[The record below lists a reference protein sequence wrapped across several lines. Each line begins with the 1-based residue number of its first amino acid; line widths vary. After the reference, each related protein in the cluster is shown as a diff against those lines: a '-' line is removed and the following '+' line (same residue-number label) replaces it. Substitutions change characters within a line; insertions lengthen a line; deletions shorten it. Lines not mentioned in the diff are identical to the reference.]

1 MKIRKII
8 IIGLIAAAICTMC
21 LTGCS
26 NGEGDSEGSG
36 SGVNTAANGE
46 ETAGNG
52 EENAEGSEST
62 PDAAP
67 ETIPEESSVESTKT
81 ETATEAATATET
93 VTENQAE
100 TSVIPEATTASEVTE
115 APVQTA
121 APAPEPAGSTAEA
134 VARLA
139 QAQVGVKFNMNH
151 ADPVNGFDNSG
162 LVYYVLTQNGITC
175 PRSIGEI
182 AKIGAKVDYNGLQR
196 GDIVVCQMNNSGKA
210 DFVGIYIGDGKAV
223 FATSEER
230 PVSAIDI
237 TTAWYRNAFLHG
249 CAVAR

>member
-1 MKIRKII
+1 MKKYRILT
-8 IIGLIAAAICTMC
+8 IGLIAAAVCTMC

-26 NGEGDSEGSG
+26 SGEGNSEGSD
-36 SGVNTAANGE
+36 SAVNTAANGE
-46 ETAGNG
+46 ETAGN
-52 EENAEGSEST
+52 EEQNTDGAEST

-67 ETIPEESSVESTKT
+67 ETIPEESSVEST
-81 ETATEAATATET
+81 ETEAATEAVTAAET
-93 VTENQAE
+93 ITENQAE
-100 TSVIPEATTASEVTE
+100 TSVIPEATTAAEVTE
-115 APVQTA
+115 APVQTE
-121 APAPEPAGSTAEA
+121 APEPSGSTAEA

-182 AKIGAKVDYNGLQR
+182 AKIGTKVDYNGLQR
-196 GDIVVCQMNNSGKA
+196 GDIVVCQMNDSEKA